1 MGSLALYQ
9 NGILCRFQ
17 EIAARENS
25 GSVSPSRCP
34 FYNLNF
40 LKIWIDSPKR
50 QPPNLSK
57 HRLITS
63 KKSWLN
69 FSFLTQVVPLFLSMV
84 QLHLSFTLQW
94 CGCTFLSL
102 SNGVATSFFHSPMV
116 QLHFSY
122 PSQRCSCT
130 FFFSLNGPD

>member
-50 QPPNLSK
+50 QPPNRSK

-63 KKSWLN
+63 PKK
-69 FSFLTQVVPLFLSMV
+69 LTQPLISHPSCPPFFVNGATTPFFHPPMV
-84 QLHLSFTLQW
+84 WLHLSFTLQW
-94 CGCTFLSL
+94 CGYIFLPL
-102 SNGVATSFFHSPMV
+102 SNGAAALFLPLSTV
-116 QLHFSY
+116 
-122 PSQRCSCT
+122 
-130 FFFSLNGPD
+130 